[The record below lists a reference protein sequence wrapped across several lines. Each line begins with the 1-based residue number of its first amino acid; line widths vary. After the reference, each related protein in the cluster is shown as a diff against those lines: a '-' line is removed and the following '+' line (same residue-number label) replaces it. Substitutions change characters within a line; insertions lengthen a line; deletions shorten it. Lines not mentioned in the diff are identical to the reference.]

1 GVAGATVHWYGKEDV
16 KKNRKVGHITV
27 CAGSAVEALN
37 RVAEIQ
43 GKPASKPAPQVGII
57 MGSDSDLPVMKAAAD
72 ILEKFGVA
80 YELTI

>member
-1 GVAGATVHWYGKEDV
+1 MCVWWWWWQGVTGATVHWYGKEDV

-43 GKPASKPAPQVGII
+43 GKPASKPAPQV
-57 MGSDSDLPVMKAAAD
+57 SPSLSLSHTHTQDRKSV
-72 ILEKFGVA
+72 V
-80 YELTI
+80 